1 MLTNNKGTDFF
12 YQSVEDPEAAAQLIV
27 ELVAKRLPK
36 YFKVAARDIQVLTP
50 MQRGVVGAA
59 NLNQLLQAAVNP
71 PASLLPQQ
79 GRNPPASPPPQQG
92 RKWAQEAAGAEL
104 HRAGYTYRPGDKVMQ
119 IKNNYD
125 KEVFNGDIGTI
136 TSIDPV
142 ERTLSIAFDEKQ
154 VEYDVTELD
163 EIVLA
168 YATTVH
174 KA

>member
-1 MLTNNKGTDFF
+1 
-12 YQSVEDPEAAAQLIV
+12 
-27 ELVAKRLPK
+27 
-36 YFKVAARDIQVLTP
+36 
-50 MQRGVVGAA
+50 
-59 NLNQLLQAAVNP
+59 
-71 PASLLPQQ
+71 
-79 GRNPPASPPPQQG
+79 
-92 RKWAQEAAGAEL
+92 
-104 HRAGYTYRPGDKVMQ
+104 MQ

-142 ERTLSIAFDEKQ
+142 ERTLCIAFDEKQ

-174 KA
+174 KAQGAEFPVVVMPVMASTQPAMVSYWFSSTSMLP

>member
-1 MLTNNKGTDFF
+1 MILD
-12 YQSVEDPEAAAQLIV
+12 
-27 ELVAKRLPK
+27 LVSTRLPR
-36 YFKVAARDIQVLTP
+36 YFKVAPASIQVLTP

-59 NLNQLLQAAVNP
+59 NLNQLLQAAINP
-71 PASLLPQQ
+71 PHQPD
-79 GRNPPASPPPQQG
+79 
-92 RKWAQEAAGAEL
+92 KWGKGGEEL

-125 KEVFNGDIGTI
+125 EEVFNGDIGTI

-142 ERTLSIAFDEKQ
+142 ERTLNIAFDEKK

-163 EIVLA
+163 EIALA

-174 KA
+174 KAQGAE